1 MQDIVLRSQL
11 ASRHGLL
18 VGLTETKKTVTLIYE
33 QSVDRNSAFE
43 MLQKPK
49 WLNLKKNAKQAEFAK
64 QQAKEQWPLTGEQP
78 KELEHAT

>member
-49 WLNLKKNAKQAEFAK
+49 WLNLKKKCQTSRICKTASQGTVISNR
-64 QQAKEQWPLTGEQP
+64 
-78 KELEHAT
+78 

>member
-1 MQDIVLRSQL
+1 MQDIVLCSQL
-11 ASRHGLL
+11 TSRHGLL

-49 WLNLKKNAKQAEFAK
+49 WLNLKKMPNKQNLQNSK
-64 QQAKEQWPLTGEQP
+64 PRNSDL
-78 KELEHAT
+78 